1 MLVISSTTAVKA
13 LQTRKAEASSTT
25 DINAV
30 NMSIDQYICQSGNP
44 DTRADGFELISPF
57 SDDDAYPN

>member
-1 MLVISSTTAVKA
+1 MKA